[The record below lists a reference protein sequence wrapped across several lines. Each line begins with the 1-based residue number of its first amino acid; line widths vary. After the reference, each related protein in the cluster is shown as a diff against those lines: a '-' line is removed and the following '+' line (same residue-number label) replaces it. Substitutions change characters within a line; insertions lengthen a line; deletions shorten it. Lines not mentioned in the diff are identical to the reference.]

1 MLLGHLNAL
10 RIVCSRLFLSN
21 PSFCPELTNTSF
33 HFLINEKA
41 RISILTSAMSSP
53 YIRPAIFVFYNK
65 VSGTGGFIFRA
76 WLRKKNEFKV
86 S

>member
-1 MLLGHLNAL
+1 MSPGHLNAL

-41 RISILTSAMSSP
+41 KISILTSAMSSP
-53 YIRPAIFVFYNK
+53 LYSLGLDGFEERLDGVFD
-65 VSGTGGFIFRA
+65 RA
-76 WLRKKNEFKV
+76 VQLM
-86 S
+86 

>member
-1 MLLGHLNAL
+1 MHGQVPLEAGDKPNVSWKRKCLA
-10 RIVCSRLFLSN
+10 
-21 PSFCPELTNTSF
+21 
-33 HFLINEKA
+33 
-41 RISILTSAMSSP
+41 P